1 MVKKPIRLRFTEDDL
16 SDPRVKS
23 AYEKAQKQ
31 TDKAERAVERITSGK
46 NHHKLRDEASISANR
61 KEKLRFTKANIEEE
75 IKKPSRVKQIM
86 TRSAATVIS
95 VKAHQAV
102 AENADNTGVQAADDT
117 VRTVESAGYAADHL
131 YYSHKLKSYD
141 KVEKMVEKSD
151 RANVNALFERFK
163 KENPGI
169 SSNPLSRWQQ
179 KHRIKKE
186 YAAAR
191 AGTSTAKSGAA
202 KGTAKAV
209 KQSGNIVERATE
221 FCVSN
226 KKVMLILLAVGLLF
240 MLISGLFT
248 SCTAMFQGG
257 TQAVLGSS
265 FTAEDEDILGV
276 DEDYTAMEDDLHKQ
290 IEKVES
296 LHPGYDE
303 YRYHLDEI
311 GHNPYV
317 LASYLTVIFED
328 YTREEVQ
335 SEIARLFKMQYE
347 LKFQEEVEIRT
358 KTITDEDGNTT
369 TVEYEYRILH
379 VYLVNH
385 SLEKVVE
392 QCGLNEDQ
400 LNRYY
405 LLLET
410 LGNRPYLF
418 GDDIYAIPG
427 AGGAEYD
434 DYDIPGEA
442 LTNERF
448 ANMMREAEK
457 YLGYPYVWGG
467 SSPSTSFDCSGFVS
481 WVINHCG
488 NGWNV
493 GRQTASGLKNLCQM
507 VPPSQAQAGD
517 LIFFEGTYDSL
528 GPISHV
534 GIYVGNGMMI
544 HCGNPIS
551 YANINTSY
559 WQEHFYGF
567 GRLE

>member
-1 MVKKPIRLRFTEDDL
+1 MVKKPTRLRFTEDDL
-16 SDPRVKS
+16 SDPHVKS

-169 SSNPLSRWQQ
+169 SSNPMSHWQQ
-179 KHRIKKE
+179 KYRIKKE

-191 AGTSTAKSGAA
+191 ARKSTAKSGAS

-209 KQSGNIVERATE
+209 KESGNIVERAAE

-226 KKVMLILLAVGLLF
+226 KKMILILLTVGLLF

-265 FTAEDEDILGV
+265 FTAEDEDILGA

-290 IEKVES
+290 IEEVES

-544 HCGNPIS
+544 HCGNVRPDRTEVEVVERR
-551 YANINTSY
+551 AA
-559 WQEHFYGF
+559 
-567 GRLE
+567 